1 MVSAVGAVNSPFISP
16 SPVPEFLMHRRHFGA
31 AVLLVSLGLGGC
43 RRKPVPVAP
52 VPTSPSTAPAM
63 DDAAAR
69 RAREAF
75 VRDSIAKAQAAAAAL
90 ASAAEAANLRAILEA
105 PVLFE
110 YDASEVSDAARA
122 GLDAKLPILR
132 TNTALRIRIS
142 GHTDARGSDEYNLAL
157 GLRRAAATRKYLS
170 DRGIAVSRIDV
181 VSFGEERP
189 AAAGE
194 DDASF
199 AKNRRAE
206 FEILSGGDALRVPP
220 R

>member
-1 MVSAVGAVNSPFISP
+1 M
-16 SPVPEFLMHRRHFGA
+16 
-31 AVLLVSLGLGGC
+31 LVSLGLGAC

-52 VPTSPSTAPAM
+52 VPVTPSTAPAV
-63 DDAAAR
+63 DDGAAR
-69 RAREAF
+69 RAREQF
-75 VRDSIAKAQAAAAAL
+75 VRDSIAKAQAAAAAAQ
-90 ASAAEAANLRAILEA
+90 ASAAEIANLRAILEA

-110 YDASEVSDAARA
+110 YDASDVTESARA

-132 TNTALRIRIS
+132 TNGALRIRIS

-170 DRGIAVSRIDV
+170 DRGIAVGRIDI

-189 AAAGE
+189 VAAG
-194 DDASF
+194 DDDTAF

-206 FEILSGGDALRVPP
+206 FEILSGADALRVPP
-220 R
+220 K

>member
-1 MVSAVGAVNSPFISP
+1 MPRRHVGA
-16 SPVPEFLMHRRHFGA
+16 A
-31 AVLLVSLGLGGC
+31 LLLISLGLGAC
-43 RRKPVPVAP
+43 KKKQVVVAP
-52 VPTSPSTAPAM
+52 VPTAPTTAPAI

-75 VRDSIAKAQAAAAAL
+75 VRDSIARANAAAAAS

-110 YDASEVSDAARA
+110 YDASDVTDAARA
-122 GLDAKLPILR
+122 SLDAKLPILR
-132 TNTALRIRIS
+132 TNSAIRIRIS

-157 GLRRAAATRKYLS
+157 GLRRAASTRKYLS
-170 DRGIAVSRIDV
+170 DRGIAVTRIDI

-189 AAAGE
+189 AATG
-194 DDASF
+194 DDDTAF

-206 FEILSGGDALRVPP
+206 FEILSGADALQVPP
-220 R
+220 K